1 MRTSRNWCAAMI
13 AGTALSVAYGA
24 KPAYFRV
31 RTDVASGCYAVGAKA
46 VVEVGVEEQG
56 HRPKG
61 PVEAWADDGWTNVVW
76 RRTVDMAKEPTFK
89 MTLTRATPG
98 TLRIHLRGNGM
109 REKLDRVVFGVDDI
123 RPLTPFPDDFE
134 AYWKGERARLDRE
147 VPAAVEKT
155 PAPDLS
161 RPDRAVFRVSVATFG
176 GGRIYGILAVPKGDG
191 PFPVC
196 VRVPGAG
203 AGQIA
208 PPPLRPGWI
217 SLTIN
222 VHGFPLGKTKEEQKE
237 RFEACQSALA
247 KESGELKY
255 QRYGFAAGRDK
266 PIYHNSVLGMVRMLD
281 WLATEPYA
289 DASRFVYLGGSQGGG
304 YGLYLTSAWGRFA
317 KSLIFFP
324 NMCDMLAYREGRQPG
339 SEHILNQTPEHR
351 PAAEQTGPYY
361 DACNFARLIRTPMR
375 MIHGLSDDNCNTE
388 GGIAAFNALASTDK
402 ALQLIPGV
410 GHRWQKDTDFER
422 WLFAVTPAAR

>member
-1 MRTSRNWCAAMI
+1 MMRTIRLFVMILALCVLAAVEVAATAEGIEAEVCAD
-13 AGTALSVAYGA
+13 
-24 KPAYFRV
+24 P
-31 RTDVASGCYAVGAKA
+31 
-46 VVEVGVEEQG
+46 VEVGVEEQG

-98 TLRIHLRGNGM
+98 TLRIHLRGDGM
-109 REKLDRVVFGVDDI
+109 REKLDRVVFGVGDI
-123 RPLTPFPDDFE
+123 RPLTPFPDDFKS
-134 AYWKGERARLDRE
+134 YWKGECERLERE
-147 VPAAVEKT
+147 VPIAVEKT

-237 RFEACQSALA
+237 RFEAWQSALA

-361 DACNFARLIRTPMR
+361 DACNFARLIHTPVR

>member
-1 MRTSRNWCAAMI
+1 MSRCRNWSAAI
-13 AGTALSVAYGA
+13 AGTMLSAACGA
-24 KPAYFRV
+24 APAHFSV
-31 RTDVASGCYAVGAKA
+31 QTDATNGCYAVGATA
-46 VVEVGVEEQG
+46 TVEVGIKEKG
-56 HRPKG
+56 RRPKG
-61 PVEAWADDGWTNVVW
+61 PVEAWVDDGWTNVVW
-76 RRTVDMAKEPTFK
+76 RRTVDMAQEPTFK
-89 MTLTRATPG
+89 FTLTRATPG
-98 TLRIHLRGNGM
+98 TLRIHLRGDGM
-109 REKLDRVVFGVDDI
+109 REKLDRVVFGVGDI
-123 RPLTPFPDDFE
+123 RPLTPFPDDFKS
-134 AYWKGERARLDRE
+134 YWKGECERLERE
-147 VPAAVEKT
+147 VPIAVEKT

-161 RPDRAVFRVSVATFG
+161 RSDRAVFRVSVATFG

-222 VHGFPLGKTKEEQKE
+222 VHGFPLGKTKAEQKE
-237 RFEACQSALA
+237 RFETWQNALA
-247 KESGELKY
+247 KESGEPRY
-255 QRYGFAAGRDK
+255 QRFGFAAGRDK
-266 PIYHNSVLGMVRMLD
+266 PFYHNTILGMVRMLD
-281 WLATEPYA
+281 WLAKEPYA

-304 YGLYLTSAWGRFA
+304 FGLYLTSAWGRFE

-361 DACNFARLIRTPMR
+361 DACNFARLIHTPVR

-388 GGIAAFNALASTDK
+388 GGIAAFNVLASKDK
-402 ALQLIPGV
+402 KLMLIPGL
-410 GHRWQKDTDFER
+410 GHRWLKDTEYER
-422 WLFAVTPAAR
+422 WLFADAPRP

>member
-1 MRTSRNWCAAMI
+1 MNRYGRLSAAVL
-13 AGTALSVAYGA
+13 AGTALSAVCGA
-24 KPAYFRV
+24 PAHFSV
-31 RTDVASGCYAVGAKA
+31 KTDAENGCYAVGATA
-46 VVEVGVEEQG
+46 TVEVAVADKGR
-56 HRPKG
+56 RPKG

-76 RRTVDMAKEPTFK
+76 RRTVDMAQEPTFK
-89 MTLTRATPG
+89 FTLTRMTSG
-98 TLRIHLRGNGM
+98 TLRIHLRGDGM
-109 REKLDRVVFGVDDI
+109 REKLDRVVFGVDGI

-134 AYWKGERARLDRE
+134 AYWKDERARLERE

-176 GGRIYGILAVPKGDG
+176 GGRVYGILAVPKGDG

-222 VHGFPLGKTKEEQKE
+222 VHGFPLGKTKDEQKA
-237 RFEACQSALA
+237 RFDAWQSALA
-247 KESGELKY
+247 KESGEPKY
-255 QRYGFAAGRDK
+255 QRFGFATGRDK
-266 PIYHNSVLGMVRMLD
+266 PIYHNSILGMVRMLD
-281 WLATEPYA
+281 WLAKEPYA

-304 YGLYLTSAWGRFA
+304 FGLYLTSAWGRFA
-317 KSLIFFP
+317 RSLIFFP

-339 SEHILNQTPEHR
+339 SEHIHYQTPEHR

-361 DACNFARLIRTPMR
+361 DACNFARLIRTPIR
-375 MIHGLSDDNCNTE
+375 MIHGLSDTNCHTE
-388 GGIAAFNALASTDK
+388 GGIAAFNALASKDK
-402 ALQLIPGV
+402 KLLLIPGL
-410 GHRWQKDTDFER
+410 GHRWLKDTEFER
-422 WLFAVTPAAR
+422 WLFAVGSR

>member
-1 MRTSRNWCAAMI
+1 MSRCRNWSAAI
-13 AGTALSVAYGA
+13 AGTMLSAACGA
-24 KPAYFRV
+24 APAHFSV
-31 RTDVASGCYAVGAKA
+31 QTDATNGCYAVSATA
-46 VVEVGVEEQG
+46 TVEVGIKEKG
-56 HRPKG
+56 RRPKG

-76 RRTVDMAKEPTFK
+76 RRTVDMAQEPTFK
-89 MTLTRATPG
+89 FTLTRATPG
-98 TLRIHLRGNGM
+98 TLRIHLRGDGM
-109 REKLDRVVFGVDDI
+109 REKLDRVVFGVGDI
-123 RPLTPFPDDFE
+123 RPLTPFPDDFKS
-134 AYWKGERARLDRE
+134 YWKGERERLERE

-161 RPDRAVFRVSVATFG
+161 RPDRTVFRVSVATFG

-222 VHGFPLGKTKEEQKE
+222 VHGFPIGKTKEEQKA
-237 RFEACQSALA
+237 RFEAWCDALA
-247 KESGELKY
+247 NESGEPRY
-255 QRYGFAAGRDK
+255 QRFGFAAGRDK
-266 PIYHNSVLGMVRMLD
+266 PFYHNTILGMVRMLD
-281 WLATEPYA
+281 WLAKEPYA

-304 YGLYLTSAWGRFA
+304 FGLYLTSVWGRFA

-361 DACNFARLIRTPMR
+361 DACNFARLIHTPVR

-388 GGIAAFNALASTDK
+388 GGIAAFNVLASKDK
-402 ALQLIPGV
+402 KLMLIPGL
-410 GHRWQKDTDFER
+410 GHRWLKDTKYER
-422 WLFAVTPAAR
+422 WLFADAPRP

>member
-1 MRTSRNWCAAMI
+1 MRKPGNWCAAMI

-24 KPAYFRV
+24 KPAHFRV
-31 RTDVASGCYAVGAKA
+31 RTDAANGCYAVGAKA
-46 VVEVGVEEQG
+46 VVEVGVEERG
-56 HRPKG
+56 RRPNG

-98 TLRIHLRGNGM
+98 TLRIHLRGDGM
-109 REKLDRVVFGVDDI
+109 REKLDRVVFGVDGI

-134 AYWKGERARLDRE
+134 TYWKSERARLDRE
-147 VPAAVEKT
+147 VPPAVEKM
-155 PAPDLS
+155 PAPDLDT
-161 RPDRAVFRVSVATFG
+161 PERAVFRVSVATFG

-208 PPPLRPGWI
+208 PPRSRAGWI

-222 VHGFPLGKTKEEQKE
+222 VHGFPLGKTKDEQKE
-237 RFEACQSALA
+237 RFEAWCGALA

-255 QRYGFAAGRDK
+255 QRFGFAAGRDK
-266 PIYHNSVLGMVRMLD
+266 PIYHNSILGMVRMLD
-281 WLATEPYA
+281 WLAKEPYA
-289 DASRFVYLGGSQGGG
+289 NASRFVYLGGSQGGG

-324 NMCDMLAYREGRQPG
+324 NMCDMLASHEGRQPG
-339 SEHILNQTPEHR
+339 SEHILNQTPEHQ
-351 PAAEQTGPYY
+351 PAAEQTAPYY
-361 DACNFARLIRTPMR
+361 DACNFARLIRTPIR

-388 GGIAAFNALASTDK
+388 GGIAAFNALSSKDK
-402 ALQLIPGV
+402 ELLLVPGL
-410 GHRWQKDTDFER
+410 GHRWLKDTEFER
-422 WLFAVTPAAR
+422 WLFAAP